1 MPTPLPYRAYYHR
14 HLPHYQPPEATLFVT
29 FRLHGSLPVEVL
41 ECLKGEAKER
51 ENKLEQLPNTT
62 ERQAAL
68 YAERKRQFGRLDDAL
83 DTSTHGPTWLKN
95 PAIAAIVAEALL
107 YRDGKVYELD
117 CFTIMSNHV
126 HTVFAP
132 LKDENESYYGL
143 TGIMQSLK
151 RRTASL
157 ANDCLGREGSFW
169 QSESY
174 DHVIRDENEWR
185 RIIWYVLN
193 NPVKAGLVRD
203 WREWPWTYFKFRDM
217 M

>member
-1 MPTPLPYRAYYHR
+1 MP
-14 HLPHYQPPEATLFVT
+14 VK
-29 FRLHGSLPVEVL
+29 VL
-41 ECLKGEAKER
+41 ERLKSEAKER

-83 DTSTHGPTWLKN
+83 DMCTHGPTWLKN

-132 LKDENESYYGL
+132 LKDETGTSYG
-143 TGIMQSLK
+143 
-151 RRTASL
+151 
-157 ANDCLGREGSFW
+157 
-169 QSESY
+169 
-174 DHVIRDENEWR
+174 
-185 RIIWYVLN
+185 
-193 NPVKAGLVRD
+193 
-203 WREWPWTYFKFRDM
+203 
-217 M
+217 